1 MSPARCVPV
10 RGAAIGVTRGVARSV
25 VCGVLVV
32 AVGLGAGA
40 CSGESG
46 PVDDG
51 TFSSLRAGAP
61 DLLDGAGVD
70 LLSPDTPAAASAVQV
85 AAALE
90 SRGFDAEIVRESFMD
105 GVVLEPERI
114 AGLIG
119 LVGDGDARRGSGRFL
134 VLAFADIE
142 SAVVFAVS
150 GPEVFADADLE
161 SERTTYFS
169 GNLVAYYA
177 PEGNDDATDRFRG
190 VLEVLAGG

>member
-1 MSPARCVPV
+1 MSPARGVPV
-10 RGAAIGVTRGVARSV
+10 RGAAIGVTRGVARVV

-32 AVGLGAGA
+32 AVGLGASA

-61 DLLDGAGVD
+61 DLLDEAGVE
-70 LLSPDTPAAASAVQV
+70 LVSSDTPAAASAVQV
-85 AAALE
+85 AAALDR
-90 SRGFDAEIVRESFMD
+90 RGFDAEIAPENSMD
-105 GVVLEPERI
+105 GVALAPERI
-114 AGLIG
+114 AGLVG
-119 LVGDGDARRGSGRFL
+119 LVGDGNARRGNGRFL

-161 SERTTYFS
+161 SERMSYFS

-177 PEGNDDATDRFRG
+177 PVGDDDATDRFRG
-190 VLEVLAGG
+190 MLEVLAGG